1 MIRLALALALGAVL
15 AADTAAIQRGREALR
30 RRQYPRA
37 VRILEPVLAADP
49 ESNPAA
55 IYLGYAYGGLHR
67 CEEAM
72 ELLRPRVAMR
82 AFTAAAARMA
92 ATCAARLGEASEA
105 VYFSELALL
114 LSPEDTSARVALA
127 LYADWAG
134 DDQLSRSAMAELELS
149 APEDPEV
156 IGARASLLLAHGLLE
171 EAAEQLDALPQ
182 GPRYAAMRQLLLGRL
197 ALDLGEPDRAVAP
210 LRRSFWRQRSYLPG
224 VALWAEAVRRQGA
237 PEEALTVLDYTA
249 DSLYP
254 PAIRA
259 RYTDAVRAR
268 VAVDLGD
275 LHGAAQLVRAA
286 LDRDPLDP
294 EAAASAWYLSRARG
308 DGPDEERW
316 AARYR
321 TLERSPQRTLTQLIP
336 L

>member
-1 MIRLALALALGAVL
+1 MIRLALALVLGTAL
-15 AADTAAIQRGREALR
+15 AADTAALQRGREALR
-30 RRQYPRA
+30 MRQYPRA

-49 ESNPAA
+49 TSGPAA
-55 IYLGYAYGGLHR
+55 VYLGYAYGGLHR

-72 ELLRPRVAMR
+72 DLLRPRVALR
-82 AFTAAAARMA
+82 SFTAAAARMA

-114 LSPEDTSARVALA
+114 LSPEDPSARIALA

-134 DDQLSRSAMAELELS
+134 DEQLSRSTMAELEASL
-149 APEDPEV
+149 PEDPEV
-156 IGARASLLLAHGLLE
+156 LGARASLLLAHGDLDGA
-171 EAAEQLDALPQ
+171 EALIDTLPP
-182 GPRYAAMRQLLLGRL
+182 GPRYAAMRQLLRGRL
-197 ALDLGEPDRAVAP
+197 ALDRGEPDRAVGP

-259 RYTDAVRAR
+259 RYTDAIRAR

-275 LHGAAQLVRAA
+275 LDGAARLVRAA
-286 LDRDPLDP
+286 LDRDPLNP
-294 EAAASAWYLSRARG
+294 EAAASAWYLSRALG
-308 DGPDEERW
+308 DGPGEERW

-321 TLERSPQRTLTQLIP
+321 TLERSPQRTLEQLTP